1 MTELEHSLIALLEAS
16 DNAPRAQDLELTQVG
31 EELKARED
39 EAKALRLSLEQLH
52 SLLES
57 SLKSQQRLE
66 KRLRD
71 LESKLPKN

>member
-1 MTELEHSLIALLEAS
+1 MTELEQSLIALLEAS
-16 DNAPRAQDLELTQVG
+16 DKAQRAQDIELKQVG

-39 EAKALRLSLEQLH
+39 EAKALRLSLELLH

-57 SLKSQQRLE
+57 SLKSQERLE

-71 LESKLPKN
+71 LEGKLGSG